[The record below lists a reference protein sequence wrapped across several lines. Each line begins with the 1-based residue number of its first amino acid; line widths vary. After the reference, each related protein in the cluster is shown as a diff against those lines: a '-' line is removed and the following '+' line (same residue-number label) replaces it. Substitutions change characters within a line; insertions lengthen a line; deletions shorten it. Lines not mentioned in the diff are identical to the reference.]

1 MKILKQLI
9 GKTIKVI
16 EKELFDDG
24 YPSSEEITIFF
35 TDGTELTLTSWDSE
49 SYSSGIRDEIKWK
62 KIDLLKLGGR
72 GLDTRQNA

>member
-1 MKILKQLI
+1 MKILEQLI

-35 TDGTELTLTSWDSE
+35 TDGTELTLTSWDYE
-49 SYSSGIRDEIKWK
+49 SYSSGINDEIK
-62 KIDLLKLGGR
+62 
-72 GLDTRQNA
+72 

>member
-1 MKILKQLI
+1 MKILEQLI

-16 EKELFDDG
+16 EKELFDDD

-49 SYSSGIRDEIKWK
+49 SYSSGINDEIK
-62 KIDLLKLGGR
+62 
-72 GLDTRQNA
+72 